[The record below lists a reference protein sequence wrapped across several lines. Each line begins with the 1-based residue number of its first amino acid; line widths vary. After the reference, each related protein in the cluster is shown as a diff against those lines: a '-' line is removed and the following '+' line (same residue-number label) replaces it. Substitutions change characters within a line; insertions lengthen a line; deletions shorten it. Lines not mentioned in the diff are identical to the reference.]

1 MEATGE
7 VVAIIEEARRRK
19 RLDMFRQVA
28 GERIGRLNLAWIDFE
43 TKGVD
48 PAGFLREGHTLK
60 GEASLTGF
68 VEVSRLVHL
77 IEGFVKLVR
86 DRHGRPDQY
95 AGDLVLRGLDLV
107 TELVQDE
114 PGAWPSEAEAFAGEV
129 QGLLSQEETG
139 ENAISDLTAAAALP
153 VAPTRA
159 APARREASVRIA
171 SEKIDRLRGVVSDML
186 LSHVRCRQLAREL
199 HQVRETAAD
208 AQEAFRLFEDEHR
221 ARKCGC
227 VVDSLSGIE
236 SRLREEAHGLSRA
249 VAELDNATR
258 ELRMTPLWT
267 LLERFPVPLRA
278 LARSLAREVHLD
290 TEGEQVEVDKA
301 LLEMLEEPLLHLLR
315 NAVDHGIEDAETRQ
329 RLGKPTE
336 ATVRVAASVAGQR
349 LHLRVSD
356 DGAGIDLA
364 TVRRRA
370 VEMNL
375 LGAAEADSAPDAQI
389 IRTIFATGFTTRRQV
404 TELSG
409 RGIGLNVVLDVVEGM
424 GGTVEVTS
432 KLGQGTTFDIY
443 VPITVAISRVV
454 LFRVGMGT
462 YGLPATSV
470 RALVEARSVQ
480 TVDSPDGPAIR
491 YNDSLL
497 PLLDLG
503 KALDETRGTGA
514 NTRIIIAQ
522 SGADVVA
529 LHGSSDHLEREV
541 VLKPMVRFFERQP
554 LVTSAVTLEDGTL
567 AVVLKATELVLLARS
582 QQAKARA
589 ATADPSAL
597 GGCGRLA
604 LVVDD
609 SPIVRDII
617 AEALRCYGLQVLVAN
632 DGEEALAVLAAEPGV
647 DIVLTDMD
655 MPRLDGLGLLRA
667 IRSRDQGNDIPVV
680 AISMRGN
687 ESEKRL
693 ALEAGV
699 QAYLDKSDFTQALL
713 WRTVSPFVVRP

>member
-1 MEATGE
+1 ME
-7 VVAIIEEARRRK
+7 IIEEARRQK
-19 RLDMFRQVA
+19 QLDMFRQVA

-68 VEVSRLVHL
+68 VEVSRLVHI

-86 DRHGRPDQY
+86 DQHGRPDQH
-95 AGDLVLRGLDLV
+95 AGDLILRGLDLV
-107 TELVQDE
+107 SELVQSE
-114 PGAWPSEAEAFAGEV
+114 PGAWSSEAEAFASEV
-129 QGLLSQEETG
+129 HALLSQAEADA
-139 ENAISDLTAAAALP
+139 NAIPDLPVTAAPP
-153 VAPTRA
+153 VASIRA
-159 APARREASVRIA
+159 APSRREASVRVA

-199 HQVRETAAD
+199 HQVRESAAD
-208 AQEAFRLFEDEHR
+208 TQDGFRLFEDKER

-227 VVDSLSGIE
+227 VVDSLAGIE
-236 SRLREEAHGLSRA
+236 SRLREEAHGLSRV

-258 ELRMTPLWT
+258 ALRMTPLWT
-267 LLERFPVPLRA
+267 LLDRFPVPLRA
-278 LARSLAREVHLD
+278 LARSLAREVRLD
-290 TEGEQVEVDKA
+290 IEGEQVEVDKT

-315 NAVDHGIEDAETRQ
+315 NAVDHGIEDAEARK
-329 RLGKPTE
+329 RLGKPAE

-356 DGAGIDLA
+356 DGAGIDLS
-364 TVRRRA
+364 TVRQRA
-370 VEMNL
+370 IEMNL
-375 LGAAEADSAPDAQI
+375 LAAAEAGSAPDAQI

-409 RGIGLNVVLDVVEGM
+409 RGIGLNVVLDVVEGL

-432 KLGQGTTFDIY
+432 EVGQGTTFDIC

-454 LFRVGMGT
+454 LFRVGMGS
-462 YGLPATSV
+462 YGLPVTSV

-480 TVDSPDGPAIR
+480 TVDGPDGPAIR

-503 KALDETRGTGA
+503 KALEETRGTGA

-522 SGADVVA
+522 SGTDLVA

-541 VLKPMVRFFERQP
+541 VLRPMVKFFERQP

-589 ATADPSAL
+589 ASCAAPAAL
-597 GGCGRLA
+597 GGCGGLA

-617 AEALRCYGLQVLVAN
+617 AEALRGYGMQVLVAN
-632 DGEEALAVLAAEPGV
+632 DGEEALAVLAATPEV

-667 IRSRDQGNDIPVV
+667 IRSRGKGSDIPVV

-699 QAYLDKSDFTQALL
+699 QAYIDKSDFTQALL
-713 WRTVSPFVVRP
+713 WRTVSPFVVQT

>member
-1 MEATGE
+1 MD
-7 VVAIIEEARRRK
+7 EEARRQR
-19 RLDMFRQVA
+19 RLEMFRQVA

-86 DRHGRPDQY
+86 DRHGRPDQH
-95 AGDLVLRGLDLV
+95 AGDLILRGLDLI
-107 TELVQDE
+107 TELVQGE
-114 PGAWPSEAEAFAGEV
+114 PGAWPCEAADFAIEV
-129 QGLLSQEETG
+129 QALLSRAETG
-139 ENAISDLTAAAALP
+139 ESAIPNLPAPAAPP
-153 VAPTRA
+153 VAPSRVG
-159 APARREASVRIA
+159 PARREASVRIA

-186 LSHVRCRQLAREL
+186 LSHVRCRQLVREL
-199 HQVRETAAD
+199 HQVREIAED
-208 AQEAFRLFEDEHR
+208 AQDAFRLAQDEHR
-221 ARKCGC
+221 TGKWAF
-227 VVDSLSGIE
+227 VVDSLPGIE
-236 SRLREEAHGLSRA
+236 SRLREEAHGLSRV
-249 VAELDNATR
+249 VADLDNATR

-278 LARSLAREVHLD
+278 LARSLSREVVLH

-301 LLEMLEEPLLHLLR
+301 LLQMLEEPLLHLLR
-315 NAVDHGIEDAETRQ
+315 NAVDHGIEDAEARK
-329 RLGKPTE
+329 RLGKPAE
-336 ATVRVAASVAGQR
+336 ATVRVVASVAGQR

-375 LGAAEADSAPDAQI
+375 LGAADADSAPDAQI
-389 IRTIFATGFTTRRQV
+389 IRTIFAAGFTTRRQI

-409 RGIGLNVVLDVVEGM
+409 RGIGLNVVLEVVEGL
-424 GGTVEVTS
+424 GGTVDVTS
-432 KLGQGTTFDIY
+432 RVGAGTTFDVY

-470 RALVEARSVQ
+470 RALVEARAVRR
-480 TVDSPDGPAIR
+480 VDSPEGPAIL
-491 YNDSLL
+491 YNDLLL

-503 KALDETRGTGA
+503 KTLDETRGTGA

-522 SGADVVA
+522 SGADLVA
-529 LHGSSDHLEREV
+529 LRGSSDHLEREV
-541 VLKPMVRFFERQP
+541 VLKPMVKFFERQP
-554 LVTSAVTLEDGTL
+554 LVTSVVTMEDGTI
-567 AVVLKATELVLLARS
+567 AVVLKASELMLLARS
-582 QQAKARA
+582 QQAEARA
-589 ATADPSAL
+589 AAAEPLAL
-597 GGCGRLA
+597 GGSGRLA

-655 MPRLDGLGLLRA
+655 MPRLDGLGLVRA
-667 IRSRDQGNDIPVV
+667 IRSRGKGNDIPVV

-687 ESEKRL
+687 AGEKRL

-699 QAYLDKSDFTQALL
+699 QGYIDKSDFTQALL

>member
-1 MEATGE
+1 MQAAGE
-7 VVAIIEEARRRK
+7 VVAIIQEARQQ
-19 RLDMFRQVA
+19 RLEMFRQVA
-28 GERIGRLNLAWIDFE
+28 SERIGRLNLAWIDFE
-43 TKGVD
+43 TKGVAPD
-48 PAGFLREGHTLK
+48 GFLRESHTLK

-77 IEGFVKLVR
+77 VEGFVKLVR
-86 DRHGRPDQY
+86 DQHGRPDQH

-107 TELVQDE
+107 SELVQSQ
-114 PGAWPSEAEAFAGEV
+114 PGARSSETEALATEV
-129 QGLLSQEETG
+129 QARLSQAETG
-139 ENAISDLTAAAALP
+139 ANAIPDLPAAAAP
-153 VAPTRA
+153 PTASNRA
-159 APARREASVRIA
+159 GPARREASVRIA

-186 LSHVRCRQLAREL
+186 LSHVRCRQLVREL

-221 ARKCGC
+221 AHKCG
-227 VVDSLSGIE
+227 SLVESLAGIE
-236 SRLREEAHGLSRA
+236 SRLREEAYGLSRV

-267 LLERFPVPLRA
+267 LLERFPVPLRT
-278 LARSLAREVHLD
+278 LARSLARQVRLD

-315 NAVDHGIEDAETRQ
+315 NAVDHGIEDAETRK
-329 RLGKPTE
+329 RLGKPAE
-336 ATVRVAASVAGQR
+336 ATVRVAATVVGQR

-356 DGAGIDLA
+356 DGAGIDPA

-375 LGAAEADSAPDAQI
+375 LGAAEADSAQDAQI

-409 RGIGLNVVLDVVEGM
+409 RGIGLNVVLDVVEGL
-424 GGTVEVTS
+424 GGTVDVQS
-432 KLGQGTTFDIY
+432 RVGQGTTFDIY

-470 RALVEARSVQ
+470 RALVEARSVE
-480 TVDSPDGPAIR
+480 TVESFDGPAIR
-491 YNDSLL
+491 YNDLLL

-514 NTRIIIAQ
+514 DTRIIVAQ
-522 SGADVVA
+522 SGADLVA
-529 LHGSSDHLEREV
+529 LRGSSEHLEREV
-541 VLKPMVRFFERQP
+541 VLKPMVKFFERQP

-597 GGCGRLA
+597 GGAGRLA

-632 DGEEALAVLAAEPGV
+632 DGEEAMAVLAAEPGV

-667 IRSRDQGNDIPVV
+667 IRSRGKGNDIPVV

-687 ESEKRL
+687 ESDRKL

-699 QAYLDKSDFTQALL
+699 QAYIDKSDFTQALL

>member
-1 MEATGE
+1 
-7 VVAIIEEARRRK
+7 V
-19 RLDMFRQVA
+19 
-28 GERIGRLNLAWIDFE
+28 
-43 TKGVD
+43 
-48 PAGFLREGHTLK
+48 
-60 GEASLTGF
+60 
-68 VEVSRLVHL
+68 
-77 IEGFVKLVR
+77 
-86 DRHGRPDQY
+86 
-95 AGDLVLRGLDLV
+95 
-107 TELVQDE
+107 
-114 PGAWPSEAEAFAGEV
+114 
-129 QGLLSQEETG
+129 
-139 ENAISDLTAAAALP
+139 
-153 VAPTRA
+153 
-159 APARREASVRIA
+159 
-171 SEKIDRLRGVVSDML
+171 
-186 LSHVRCRQLAREL
+186 
-199 HQVRETAAD
+199 
-208 AQEAFRLFEDEHR
+208 
-221 ARKCGC
+221 
-227 VVDSLSGIE
+227 
-236 SRLREEAHGLSRA
+236 

-267 LLERFPVPLRA
+267 LLERFPVPLRT
-278 LARSLAREVHLD
+278 LARSLARQVRLD

-315 NAVDHGIEDAETRQ
+315 NAVDHGIEDAETRK
-329 RLGKPTE
+329 RLGKPAE
-336 ATVRVAASVAGQR
+336 ATVRVAATVVGQR

-356 DGAGIDLA
+356 DGAGIDPA

-375 LGAAEADSAPDAQI
+375 LGAAEADSAQDAQI

-409 RGIGLNVVLDVVEGM
+409 RGIGLNVVLDVVEGL
-424 GGTVEVTS
+424 GGTVDVQS
-432 KLGQGTTFDIY
+432 RVGQGTTFDIY

-470 RALVEARSVQ
+470 RALVEARSVE
-480 TVDSPDGPAIR
+480 TVESFDGPAIR
-491 YNDSLL
+491 YNDLLL

-514 NTRIIIAQ
+514 DTRIIVAQ
-522 SGADVVA
+522 SGADLVA
-529 LHGSSDHLEREV
+529 LRGSSEHLEREV
-541 VLKPMVRFFERQP
+541 VLKPMVKFFERQP

-597 GGCGRLA
+597 GGAGRLA

-632 DGEEALAVLAAEPGV
+632 DGEEAMAVLAAEPGV

-667 IRSRDQGNDIPVV
+667 IRSRGKGNDIPVV

-687 ESEKRL
+687 ESDRKL

-699 QAYLDKSDFTQALL
+699 QAYIDKSDFTQALL

>member
-1 MEATGE
+1 MEASGE
-7 VVAIIEEARRRK
+7 IVEITEEARRQK

-77 IEGFVKLVR
+77 IEGFVKLVC
-86 DRHGRPDQY
+86 DRHGRPDQH
-95 AGDLVLRGLDLV
+95 AGDLILRGLDLI
-107 TELVQDE
+107 TELVQGE
-114 PGAWPSEAEAFAGEV
+114 PGAWPCEAAAFASEV
-129 QGLLSQEETG
+129 QALLSQTEIG
-139 ENAISDLTAAAALP
+139 ENAVPDSAAPAAPP

-159 APARREASVRIA
+159 TPARREAPVRVA

-199 HQVRETAAD
+199 HQVRETAED
-208 AQEAFRLFEDEHR
+208 AQEAFQLFEDEHR
-221 ARKCGC
+221 AHKCGC
-227 VVDSLSGIE
+227 VVESLAGIE
-236 SRLREEAHGLSRA
+236 SRLREEAHGLSRV

-278 LARSLAREVHLD
+278 LARSLAREVCLD

-315 NAVDHGIEDAETRQ
+315 NAVDHGIEDAETRK
-329 RLGKPTE
+329 RLGKPAE
-336 ATVRVAASVAGQR
+336 ATVRVVASVAGQR

-356 DGAGIDLA
+356 DGAGIDLP

-375 LGAAEADSAPDAQI
+375 LGAAEAESAPDAQI

-409 RGIGLNVVLDVVEGM
+409 RGIGLNVVLDVVEGL
-424 GGTVEVTS
+424 GGTVDVTS
-432 KLGQGTTFDIY
+432 RVGQGTTFDIY

-470 RALVEARSVQ
+470 RALVDARSVQ
-480 TVDSPDGPAIR
+480 TVDSPDGPAIL
-491 YNDSLL
+491 YNGSLL

-503 KALDETRGTGA
+503 KALEETRGTGA

-541 VLKPMVRFFERQP
+541 VLKPMVKFFERQP

-597 GGCGRLA
+597 GGSGRLA

-632 DGEEALAVLAAEPGV
+632 DGEEALAVLAKEPGV
-647 DIVLTDMD
+647 NIVLTDMD
-655 MPRLDGLGLLRA
+655 MPRLDGLGLVRA
-667 IRSRDQGNDIPVV
+667 IRSRGKGNHVPVV

-687 ESEKRL
+687 EGERRL

-699 QAYLDKSDFTQALL
+699 QAYIDKSDFTQALL